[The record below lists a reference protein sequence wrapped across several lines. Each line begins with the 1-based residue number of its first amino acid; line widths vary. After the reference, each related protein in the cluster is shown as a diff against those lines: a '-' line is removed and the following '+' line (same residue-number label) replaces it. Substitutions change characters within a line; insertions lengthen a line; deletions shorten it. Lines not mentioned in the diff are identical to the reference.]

1 MIGNGVRS
9 FVINPPVNLA
19 AFCRARRAF
28 RNNRGF
34 SLTEIITAI
43 GVFSILAMIGIPRYW
58 AAQPGLR
65 LNGGARQVLGKL
77 MWMRSQAVEENTTYV
92 AIFPTNHSLKI
103 FNDTNANGIADLL
116 EWTETIDIGV
126 NYPDVQLSWSG
137 INPTFNGRGTAAG
150 STIITLSNSSGSK
163 TVTLNRTGNVKI
175 N

>member
-1 MIGNGVRS
+1 MS
-9 FVINPPVNLA
+9 L
-19 AFCRARRAF
+19 CRAPSAF

-34 SLTEIITAI
+34 SLAELITAV
-43 GVFSILAMIGIPRYW
+43 GVFSILAMIGVPRYW

-92 AIFPTNHSLKI
+92 AIFPTNHSLKV

-116 EWTETIDIGV
+116 EWTETMDIWI
-126 NYPDVQLSWSG
+126 NYPDVQLTWSG
-137 INPTFNGRGTAAG
+137 NNPAFNGRGTADG
-150 STIITLSNSSGSK
+150 NTIITLSNASGSK
-163 TVTLNRTGNVKI
+163 TVTMNRTGNVRI

>member
-1 MIGNGVRS
+1 MS
-9 FVINPPVNLA
+9 LCHAPS
-19 AFCRARRAF
+19 AF

-34 SLTEIITAI
+34 SLAELITAV
-43 GVFSILAMIGIPRYW
+43 GVFTILAMIGVPRYW

-77 MWMRSQAVEENTTYV
+77 IWMRSQAVEENTTYV

-116 EWTETIDIGV
+116 EWTETMDIWI
-126 NYPDVQLSWSG
+126 NYPDVQLTWSG
-137 INPTFNGRGTAAG
+137 NNPAFNGRGTADG
-150 STIITLSNSSGSK
+150 NTIITLSNASGSK
-163 TVTLNRTGNVKI
+163 TVTMNRTGNVRI

>member
-1 MIGNGVRS
+1 MS
-9 FVINPPVNLA
+9 L
-19 AFCRARRAF
+19 CRAPSAF

-34 SLTEIITAI
+34 SLAELITAV
-43 GVFSILAMIGIPRYW
+43 GVFTILAMIGVPRYW

-92 AIFPTNHSLKI
+92 ATFPTNHSLKI

-116 EWTETIDIGV
+116 EWTETMDIWI
-126 NYPDVQLSWSG
+126 NYPDVQLTWSG
-137 INPTFNGRGTAAG
+137 NNPAFNGRGTADG
-150 STIITLSNSSGSK
+150 NTIVTLSNTSGSK
-163 TVTLNRTGNVKI
+163 TVTVNRTGNVRI

>member
-1 MIGNGVRS
+1 MS
-9 FVINPPVNLA
+9 L
-19 AFCRARRAF
+19 CRTPSAF

-34 SLTEIITAI
+34 SLAELITAV
-43 GVFSILAMIGIPRYW
+43 GVFSILAMIGVPRYW

-116 EWTETIDIGV
+116 EWTETMDIWI
-126 NYPDVQLSWSG
+126 NYPDVQLTWSG
-137 INPTFNGRGTAAG
+137 NNPVFNGRGTADG
-150 STIITLSNSSGSK
+150 NTIVTLSNTSGSK
-163 TVTLNRTGNVKI
+163 TVTVNRTGNVRI